1 MELKG
6 LVSFMVLVVAIQ
18 IVWGIIFFLFL
29 RGTPGIDLFS
39 IGLGILA
46 LVVVSTVIGTFL
58 YWLVQRYMK
67 ERAIKTAM
75 MAMSDDEQKVL
86 REVIQR
92 GEVRQDELRKD
103 VSFSKS
109 KLSALLNNLKE
120 KNAIKK
126 SRYKRTNKIT
136 PTEEFSR

>member
-58 YWLVQRYMK
+58 YWLAQRYMK